1 MSAHA
6 RRAPWLEP
14 TPLTIYRRLS
24 DVDFALPALPEVRPP
39 RRVLLTEPTHF
50 QVEYVINPHMA
61 GNIGGVDTAAA
72 RRQWD
77 ELLRTYADLGVETHT
92 LPGRASLPDMVFCAN
107 QTLPVPARR
116 HSEDPD
122 GAAPS
127 VILSRMHSEHRRRE
141 VDAYEAFFEGQG
153 YLPRNLKYGHGSFEG
168 MGDAIW
174 HPGRLLLWGGHGFR
188 TDPQV
193 YARLSDALD
202 VKILM
207 LPLGD
212 PDFYHL
218 DTCFSVL
225 SEGSVLICPAAFDA
239 DGLAL
244 IRGLFER
251 VIEAPEDESRRLF
264 ACNAH
269 CPDGR
274 HVIIQRGA
282 TRTHALLRAAGF
294 EPVEVDTDQ
303 FMMAGGSVFCMKQMF
318 W

>member
-1 MSAHA
+1 
-6 RRAPWLEP
+6 LK
-14 TPLTIYRRLS
+14 IYRRLS
-24 DVDFALPALPEVRPP
+24 EIDFTLSELPKVRAP
-39 RRVLLTEPTHF
+39 RRVLMTAPTHF

-61 GNIGGVDTAAA
+61 GNIGGVDPEVAQG
-72 RRQWD
+72 QWD
-77 ELLRTYADLGVETHT
+77 RLRGTYETLGVETHT
-92 LPGRASLPDMVFCAN
+92 LPGVAGLPDMVFCAN
-107 QTLPVPARR
+107 QTLPVPARFR
-116 HSEDPD
+116 GSDVY
-122 GAAPS
+122 GADPS
-127 VILSRMHSEHRRRE
+127 VILSRMFSEHRRQE
-141 VDAYEAFFEGQG
+141 VDSYEAFFGAQG
-153 YLPRNLKYGHGSFEG
+153 YLPRNLKYGLGSFEG

-193 YARLSDALD
+193 YGRLSDALD
-202 VKILM
+202 VKILTIR
-207 LPLGD
+207 LED
-212 PDFYHL
+212 PYFYHL

-225 SEGSVLICPAAFDA
+225 SESTVLICPAAFDA

-244 IRGLFER
+244 IHALFEH
-251 VIEAPEDESRRLF
+251 VIEAPEDESRGLF

-274 HVIIQRGA
+274 HVIIQRGS
-282 TRTHALLRAAGF
+282 TRTNALLVAAGF